1 VTRDPQLLLVFG
13 VVLAVLVLGTLV
25 ATVLWVR
32 QRRRPEGVSDTVKNL
47 AARVRAWWVMV
58 AIIAGTSVV
67 GPLGLFALYTLL
79 SALALRELL
88 TLTPTHRAD
97 HGALVF
103 AFFFVVPLQYA
114 FAAMGWYVMFLIFV
128 PVYAFVAIP
137 VLLALRG
144 EPARFLDRSAKIQ
157 WGVLV
162 AVYFVSYVPM
172 LQYVPIAG
180 FPSGSGRLTFFLA
193 LVAQLSDVFQYV
205 FGKLFGKHKVSPT
218 ISPQKTVEGLL
229 GGGLS
234 AVLVGTAL
242 YSVTPF
248 GPGGACLLSLVIVAT
263 GFLGGLV
270 MSAVKRSLGAK
281 DWGAAIEGHGGV
293 FDRLDSIAF
302 AAPIMF
308 HLVVFFADVEVPNVH
323 PPWLDALTHLRP

>member
-1 VTRDPQLLLVFG
+1 MTRDPELLLVFG
-13 VVLAVLVLGTLV
+13 VVLAVLSLGTIV
-25 ATVLWVR
+25 SGVLWAR
-32 QRRRPEGVSDTVKNL
+32 QRARPEGVSDTVKNL
-47 AARVRAWWVMV
+47 AQRVRAWWVMV
-58 AIIAGTSVV
+58 AIIAGTSAV

-103 AFFFVVPLQYA
+103 AFFVVVPLQYA

-137 VLLALRG
+137 MLLALRG
-144 EPARFLDRSAKIQ
+144 DPTRFLDRSAKLQ

-180 FPSGSGRLTFFLA
+180 HPHGSGRLTFFLA

-205 FGKLFGKHKVSPT
+205 FGKLFGKRKVAPV
-218 ISPQKTVEGLL
+218 ISPQKSVEGLV

-234 AVLVGTAL
+234 AVLLGTAL
-242 YSVTPF
+242 YRVTPF
-248 GPGGACLLSLVIVAT
+248 DPLGAGLLSLVIVAT

-281 DWGAAIEGHGGV
+281 DWGNAIEGHGGV

-302 AAPIMF
+302 AAPITF
-308 HLVVFFADVEVPNVH
+308 HLVVYFADVDVPNVH
-323 PPWLDALTHLRP
+323 PPWIDAIRGLV